1 MLCIF
6 MDINATSKAVDVM
19 FCKEN
24 VTLELTLVMFIRKH
38 DIRE

>member
-6 MDINATSKAVDVM
+6 THINATSKAVDVM